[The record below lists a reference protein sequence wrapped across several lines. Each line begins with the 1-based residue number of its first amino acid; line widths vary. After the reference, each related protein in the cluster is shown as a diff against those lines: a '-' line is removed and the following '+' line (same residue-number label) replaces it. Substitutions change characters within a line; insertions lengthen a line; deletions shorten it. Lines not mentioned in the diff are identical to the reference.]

1 VREIVGSGGRVA
13 SVTLDDGSS
22 VPADVVVAGVAAV
35 AAPVDEPALDVPV
48 ESDEESPPQAAS
60 VRVVRAAA
68 TSDNTP
74 PRRRMV
80 LGMHWTMAGR
90 HHVVRR
96 EQSFDGPLCTASC
109 RVSRT

>member
-1 VREIVGSGGRVA
+1 V
-13 SVTLDDGSS
+13 
-22 VPADVVVAGVAAV
+22 VAAV
-35 AAPVDEPALDVPV
+35 EAPAAGGLVALDVPV
-48 ESDEESPPQAAS
+48 SLDEESPPQA
-60 VRVVRAAA
+60 VRVMVVRAAA

-96 EQSFDGPLCTASC
+96 EESYGGPLCMASC